1 MLNTCLPRGGAVW
14 HVSDGRGMSCL
25 IYSVSKKLQHAVRLG
40 RLFLCDVHI
49 IVLKQASGSDLEIC
63 KEYIDQPDQYLMF
76 E

>member
-1 MLNTCLPRGGAVW
+1 
-14 HVSDGRGMSCL
+14 MSCL
-25 IYSVSKKLQHAVRLG
+25 IYSMSKKLQHAVRLG